1 MKRLL
6 NLLRNNARRG
16 EFRAE
21 ANTLYVYDV
30 IVASKSDAEW
40 WGGTDAET
48 FVQALRGMT
57 GDVAVRVDSPGGD
70 VFAGRAMA
78 QAIADYPSPV
88 TVYVDG
94 YAASA
99 ASIIAAAA
107 DKVVMGEGAFQM
119 IHKAWTIEMGNSD
132 QMLAAADLL
141 DQIDASLVQTYA
153 NAASRRG
160 KDKSADEF
168 AALLAKETWLNAEQ
182 AIEIGLADEI
192 KPYGSKTKAW
202 DLSAYAGAP
211 ASAQVEEIEEIEQPR
226 PNFAADM
233 LLRPAA

>member
-6 NLLRNNARRG
+6 NLLRNNANRG

-48 FVQALRGMT
+48 FVQTLRGMS

-78 QAIADYPSPV
+78 QAIADYPSTV

-141 DQIDASLVQTYA
+141 EQIDASLVQTYA
-153 NAASRRG
+153 NAAARRG
-160 KDKSADEF
+160 KDTSAEAF
-168 AALLAKETWLNAEQ
+168 AEMIAKETWLNADQ
-182 AIEIGLADEI
+182 AINAGLADEM
-192 KPYGSKTKAW
+192 KPYGSKPKAW
-202 DLSAYAGAP
+202 DLSAYDAP
-211 ASAQVEEIEEIEQPR
+211 PAEPEIANEIEQPR
-226 PNFAADM
+226 PNFAMDM